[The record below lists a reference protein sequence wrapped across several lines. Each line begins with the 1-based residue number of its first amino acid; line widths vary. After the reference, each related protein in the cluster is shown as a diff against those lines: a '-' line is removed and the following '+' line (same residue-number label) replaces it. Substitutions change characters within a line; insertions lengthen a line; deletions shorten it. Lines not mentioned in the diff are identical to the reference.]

1 MSKLFEITHFP
12 DKPSHMLY
20 IGEYREEKNVLI
32 IWGTYNTKTD
42 KLNIKRFTEEDNPI
56 NGFLLNVI
64 RGYLNDE
71 KVLQKGIS
79 FEVKQIR

>member
-32 IWGTYNTKTD
+32 IWGSE
-42 KLNIKRFTEEDNPI
+42 R
-56 NGFLLNVI
+56 
-64 RGYLNDE
+64 
-71 KVLQKGIS
+71 
-79 FEVKQIR
+79 